1 MFKILL
7 EEKKKECFADS
18 SNVFVS
24 CFKWMAAFL
33 ASLEG
38 RRGFVERKAPSNFT
52 SIVWSLQLGKLPA
65 RFLAITVGLLVDH
78 ARLI

>member
-38 RRGFVERKAPSNFT
+38 GRGFVERKAPSNFT
-52 SIVWSLQLGKLPA
+52 SIV
-65 RFLAITVGLLVDH
+65 
-78 ARLI
+78 